1 MSFFSSQA
9 GKKSL
14 FPRAGIL
21 AALYIP
27 TDAKGRLLKR
37 ELGAHLKWLRAQG
50 VVGVLALGSTGEF
63 PYFDL
68 KEKKALLEIVAELAA
83 PMTVIAHITDIRPWA
98 VKELGQFAR
107 KLGLPGVALM
117 APSFFKCSQADIL
130 AYLLQGADAA
140 ELPVMLYNFPELVGN
155 RLGIE
160 IIEQF
165 AKRANMGG
173 IKQSGGEFAY
183 HHELIA
189 LGKARDFAVFSG
201 ADTRIPEV
209 LALGGAGCIGGMVNF
224 TPEPMVG
231 IFNALRQNPAADTT
245 AMATCLKEVATTID
259 QLTFPLNVL
268 AAMEAR
274 GLNPGVP
281 KAVVSKE
288 SARLYRKVVGQLKPL
303 YRKHGLARR

>member
-1 MSFFSSQA
+1 MA
-9 GKKSL
+9 TKKDL

-37 ELGAHLKWLRAQG
+37 ELAAHLAWLRAKG

-68 KEKKALLEIVAELAA
+68 KEKKALLETIAELAA

-98 VKELGQFAR
+98 VKELGKFAR

-117 APSFFKCSQADIL
+117 APSFFKASQADIL

-140 ELPVMLYNFPELVGN
+140 DLPVMLYNFPELVGS

-183 HHELIA
+183 HQQLIA
-189 LGKARDFAVFSG
+189 LGKARGFSVFSG
-201 ADTRIPEV
+201 ADTRIPEI
-209 LALGGAGCIGGMVNF
+209 LALGAAGCIGGMVNF
-224 TPEPMVG
+224 VPEPMVG
-231 IFNALRQNPAADTT
+231 IFKALQQNPAADVTT
-245 AMATCLKEVATTID
+245 MVTSLKEVAAVID
-259 QLTFPLNVL
+259 QLTFPLNVV

-274 GLNPGVP
+274 GFNPGTP

-288 SARLYRKVVGQLKPL
+288 SAKLYGKVVAQLKPL
-303 YRKHGLARR
+303 YRKYGLAKR

>member
-1 MSFFSSQA
+1 MSFFSPKS
-9 GKKSL
+9 GKPSL
-14 FPRAGIL
+14 FPHAGIL

-37 ELGAHLKWLRAQG
+37 ELGAHLNWLRTQG

-68 KEKKALLEIVAELAA
+68 KEKKALLETVAELAG
-83 PMTVIAHITDIRPWA
+83 PMTVIAHITDIRPSA
-98 VKELGQFAR
+98 VKDLGKFAR

-117 APSFFKCSQADIL
+117 APSFYKASQADIL

-165 AKRANMGG
+165 AKRADMAA

-183 HHELIA
+183 HPELIA
-189 LGKARDFAVFSG
+189 LGKARGFSVFSG
-201 ADTRIPEV
+201 ADTRIPEI
-209 LALGGAGCIGGMVNF
+209 LALGAAGCIGGMVNF
-224 TPEPMVG
+224 VPEPMVG
-231 IFNALRQNPAADTT
+231 IFHTLQHNPTADVAKMAASLR
-245 AMATCLKEVATTID
+245 EVAAVID
-259 QLTFPLNVL
+259 QLTFPLNVV
-268 AAMEAR
+268 AAMDAR
-274 GLNPGVP
+274 GLKPGAP

-288 SARLYRKVVGQLKPL
+288 SSKLYAKVVAQLKPL
-303 YRKHGLARR
+303 YRKYGLERQ